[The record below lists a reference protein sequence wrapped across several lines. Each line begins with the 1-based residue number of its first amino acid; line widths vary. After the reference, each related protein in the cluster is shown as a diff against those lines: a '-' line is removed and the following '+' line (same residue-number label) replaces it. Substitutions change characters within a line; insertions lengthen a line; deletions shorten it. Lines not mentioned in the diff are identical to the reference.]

1 MNSLIILLFFS
12 NTLFFFCLFVFSK
25 KIKCFQLPEHLQSL
39 LFTVVYLS
47 EGLIPLLIIK
57 NNLYYEKY
65 FTLHCDN
72 KYWKNME
79 NEMYMNL

>member
-12 NTLFFFCLFVFSK
+12 NTLFIISK

-39 LFTVVYLS
+39 LFTMVYSS

-57 NNLYYEKY
+57 NNLYFEKY